1 MNNGTMQPI
10 AFFDSGV
17 GGLPYLE
24 VAKRLLPAERFIYLA
39 DRAGFPYGSKSADEV
54 IALAARAVGALI
66 ARYEPKAV
74 VVACNTASALALAE
88 LRKRYQPTPIVGTV
102 PAVKPAALSSRAKR
116 IGVVATARMAGDAY
130 LSDLIER
137 WAPDCQVLRRG
148 DQALVDF
155 VEHRLFSATRDERL
169 AAVRPSVDAMLEA
182 GVDAIVLG
190 CTHFLYLAAEF
201 AELAGPAVR
210 IVDSRDGVAAQL
222 RRVVNAGTPGAG
234 SPPTAASAA
243 NARKP
248 AATAASAAPAGKP
261 AVAAAHHQEREHEP
275 DIMLLSGAEPFDAKY
290 SSFAA
295 RFGLRPEG
303 SLYA

>member
-1 MNNGTMQPI
+1 MEHSTRQPI

-24 VAKRLLPAERFIYLA
+24 VAKRLLPAERFVYLA
-39 DRAGFPYGSKSADEV
+39 DRAGFPYGSKSGAEV
-54 IALAARAVGALI
+54 IELAARAVGALI

-88 LRKRYQPTPIVGTV
+88 LRKRFQPTPIIGTV
-102 PAVKPAALSSRAKR
+102 PAVKPAAESSRAKR
-116 IGVVATARMAGDAY
+116 IGVVATARMASDAY
-130 LSDLIER
+130 LSELIER

-155 VEHRLFSATRDERL
+155 VENRMFSATREERL
-169 AAVRPSVDAMLEA
+169 DAVRPSVDAMLAA

-222 RRVVNAGTPGAG
+222 RRVVSAGAEAAGAG
-234 SPPTAASAA
+234 SL
-243 NARKP
+243 
-248 AATAASAAPAGKP
+248 
-261 AVAAAHHQEREHEP
+261 QERRDDP

-290 SSFAA
+290 ASFAA

>member
-1 MNNGTMQPI
+1 
-10 AFFDSGV
+10 V

-24 VAKRLLPAERFIYLA
+24 IAKRLLPSERFIYFA
-39 DRAGFPYGSKSADEV
+39 DRAGFPYGSKSGEEV

-66 ARYEPKAV
+66 ARYHPKAV

-102 PAVKPAALSSRAKR
+102 PAVKPAASSSRAKR

-148 DQALVDF
+148 DQDLVDF
-155 VEHRLFSATRDERL
+155 VENRMLSATREERL
-169 AAVRPSVDAMLEA
+169 AAVRPSVDAMLAA

-201 AELAGPAVR
+201 AELAGPSVR

-222 RRVVNAGTPGAG
+222 RRVVGALAPAAG
-234 SPPTAASAA
+234 STLHGGAPGGAAL
-243 NARKP
+243 
-248 AATAASAAPAGKP
+248 APIG
-261 AVAAAHHQEREHEP
+261 QERHDEP

-290 SSFAA
+290 ASFAA

>member
-1 MNNGTMQPI
+1 MNSRTTHAI

-39 DRAGFPYGSKSADEV
+39 DRAGFPYGSKSGAEV
-54 IALAARAVGALI
+54 IALALRAVGALI
-66 ARYEPKAV
+66 DHFEPKAV
-74 VVACNTASALALAE
+74 VVACNTASALALSE
-88 LRKRYQPTPIVGTV
+88 LRKRYHPTPIVGTV
-102 PAVKPAALSSRAKR
+102 PAVKPAALSSRAKS

-130 LSDLIER
+130 LSELIAR

-155 VEHRLFSATRDERL
+155 VENRLFSSTREERL
-169 AAVRPSVDAMLEA
+169 AAVRPSVDAMMEA

-201 AELAGPAVR
+201 AELAGPSVR

-222 RRVVNAGTPGAG
+222 RRVVGAG
-234 SPPTAASAA
+234 ALSA
-243 NARKP
+243 NA
-248 AATAASAAPAGKP
+248 
-261 AVAAAHHQEREHEP
+261 AAAAAGDNQEGLDAP
-275 DIMLLSGAEPFDAKY
+275 DIMLLSGAEPFDEKY
-290 SSFAA
+290 ASFAA

>member
-1 MNNGTMQPI
+1 MINRTTQAI

-39 DRAGFPYGSKSADEV
+39 DRAGFPYGSKSGSEV
-54 IALAARAVGALI
+54 VALAVRAVGALI
-66 ARYEPKAV
+66 DRYEPKAV
-74 VVACNTASALALAE
+74 VVACNTASALALPE
-88 LRKRYQPTPIVGTV
+88 LRKRYTPTPIVGTV
-102 PAVKPAALSSRAKR
+102 PAVKPAAASSRVKR

-130 LSDLIER
+130 LSELIAR

-155 VEHRLFSATRDERL
+155 VENRLFSATRDERL
-169 AAVRPSVDAMLEA
+169 AAVRPSIDAMLDA

-190 CTHFLYLAAEF
+190 CTHFLYLATEF
-201 AELAGPAVR
+201 AELAGPSVR

-222 RRVVNAGTPGAG
+222 RRVVGVGAQSAR
-234 SPPTAASAA
+234 SPASAA
-243 NARKP
+243 GDN
-248 AATAASAAPAGKP
+248 
-261 AVAAAHHQEREHEP
+261 QEVLDAP
-275 DIMLLSGAEPFDAKY
+275 DIMLLSGAEPFDEKY
-290 SSFAA
+290 ASFAA